1 MEATL
6 EAVKRSTAGKNAKNE
21 ARRLRAAGS
30 VPAVVYGAS
39 TGDAAAS
46 LPVSVDPKSL
56 LRILHSDSG
65 VNTLIKLR
73 VDGTETSVLV
83 KEYQLDPITNR
94 LLHADFYQLAMDK
107 LLTLTVPVVL
117 KGEPRGVK
125 LQGGLLDFVTRDIE
139 VECLPANIPEH
150 IDIDVSGLELH
161 QSIRVRDLPANDKW
175 KAVSDGETML
185 VHIVM
190 PKAEE
195 SAAAAT
201 PDCGGAGGGA
211 RGGEEGQDRQGRG
224 EGRQGQEIEVSGF
237 WFWGN
242 QSPEPGAWSPSSMK
256 LVVGLGNPGRDYRKT
271 RHNAGFMVVDEVAR
285 RHQLTW
291 APGPAQVAESFVVK
305 QFGETP
311 VLLAKPLTYM
321 NRSGDVVAGLARYF
335 DVPVSDLLVVVDE
348 AALPFG
354 RLRVRRGGSAG
365 GHNGLKSI
373 IAHLGTDQFPRLR
386 VGVGRGDARRDLA
399 DHVLGRF
406 EGGESA
412 ELEEVITRAADAV
425 EMFAAADIEQVMN
438 TYNPEAAAPEHG

>member
-39 TGDAAAS
+39 TGDAPAS

-73 VDGTETSVLV
+73 VDGAETPVLV

-107 LLTLTVPVVL
+107 VLTLTVPIVL

-161 QSIRVRDLPANDKW
+161 QSIRVRDLPATDKW
-175 KAVSDGETML
+175 KAVSDGDTML

-195 SAAAAT
+195 SATAAA
-201 PDCGGAGGGA
+201 
-211 RGGEEGQDRQGRG
+211 E
-224 EGRQGQEIEVSGF
+224 
-237 WFWGN
+237 
-242 QSPEPGAWSPSSMK
+242 
-256 LVVGLGNPGRDYRKT
+256 
-271 RHNAGFMVVDEVAR
+271 
-285 RHQLTW
+285 
-291 APGPAQVAESFVVK
+291 
-305 QFGETP
+305 
-311 VLLAKPLTYM
+311 
-321 NRSGDVVAGLARYF
+321 
-335 DVPVSDLLVVVDE
+335 E
-348 AALPFG
+348 AAP
-354 RLRVRRGGSAG
+354 A
-365 GHNGLKSI
+365 
-373 IAHLGTDQFPRLR
+373 A
-386 VGVGRGDARRDLA
+386 A
-399 DHVLGRF
+399 
-406 EGGESA
+406 A
-412 ELEEVITRAADAV
+412 EPEVIKKGKT
-425 EMFAAADIEQVMN
+425 EEKEEEK
-438 TYNPEAAAPEHG
+438 PKK